1 MPSKVF
7 SKGDMMENLPQKT
20 SMGGGGM
27 ADSYKGPSAGAVLR
41 ATKIPQPAE
50 SSFGN
55 TKAEKISRAYSM
67 GIMAGG
73 LGVSGKFAKDAY
85 NFEKDQETKKRVK
98 SKMADK
104 PPKISPRKA
113 YEE

>member
-7 SKGDMMENLPQKT
+7 SKGDSMSELPQRT

-41 ATKIPQPAE
+41 AAKIPQPAE

-55 TKAEKISRAYSM
+55 TKAEKISRAYSV

-85 NFEKDQETKKRVK
+85 DFQKNQEIKKKVK
-98 SKMADK
+98 NKMADR
-104 PPKISPRKA
+104 PPRINPRKA